1 MTSPHFCYIY
11 PMRTEKP
18 TIFVAM
24 SGGVDSSVAATLL
37 KKEGYKVVGVFMKN
51 WSDDVPGGFCTSEED
66 FADVRAVCQHLDIPY
81 YTFNFEKEY
90 KKRVLDYFF
99 AEYKAGRTPNPD
111 VMCNKEVKFDLFLKK
126 CLGLGADF
134 IATGHYARKRAVSSI
149 QYLVSGKKRVLNHL
163 DASRCMLDTSYQLL
177 KGVDKVK
184 DQTYFLYN
192 LTQEQLSKT
201 LFPIGQYPKSKV
213 RALAKK
219 FKLPTA
225 TKKDSQGICF
235 IGQIDVKEFLK
246 TVIKPK
252 KGKIV
257 NEKGKVLGEH
267 EGAWFY
273 TIGQRRIAGL
283 SGQPEPLYVIA
294 TDIKKNLVIVG
305 PDSATY
311 AKGVVLENLHLIG
324 EVASRE
330 SRVANPSLL
339 SSRAHLSL
347 SSRAH
352 LSLSSRAKSRDLTPD
367 SSITV
372 GMTASNSSLVTR
384 HSLTAKPRYG
394 PDVYSGKLM
403 IEQVASRES
412 RDSSSSSLSSS
423 GLARP
428 SEALREGGTRGSMDS
443 PIKLENDKKI
453 TRHSSLVTRHSFIFD
468 KPQRALTPG
477 QSLVVYNKD
486 ICLGGGIITEVIK
499 R

>member
-1 MTSPHFCYIY
+1 MTKS
-11 PMRTEKP
+11 EKP
-18 TIFVAM
+18 TVFVAM
-24 SGGVDSSVAATLL
+24 SGGVDSSVAAALL
-37 KKEGYKVVGVFMKN
+37 KKEGYNIVGVFMKN

-66 FADVRAVCQHLDIPY
+66 FADVRAVCQRLDIPY

-126 CLGLGADF
+126 CLALGADF
-134 IATGHYARKRAVSSI
+134 IATGHYARRVELPSKRNPEDRSVALAKGGTVN
-149 QYLVSGKKRVLNHL
+149 YR
-163 DASRCMLDTSYQLL
+163 LL
-177 KGVDKVK
+177 KGNDPIK

-201 LFPIGQYPKSKV
+201 LFPVGQYPKSKV

-235 IGQIDVKEFLK
+235 IGQIDVKKFLK

-257 NEKGKVLGEH
+257 NQKGKILGEH
-267 EGAWFY
+267 EGSWFY

-283 SGQPEPLYVIA
+283 AGQPEPLYVVA

-311 AKGVVLENLHLIG
+311 AKGVILENLHLIQQ
-324 EVASRE
+324 VSR
-330 SRVANPSLL
+330 SAGQQVSKTKNKKITPSANPLTRL
-339 SSRAHLSL
+339 PAKSL
-347 SSRAH
+347 S
-352 LSLSSRAKSRDLTPD
+352 
-367 SSITV
+367 
-372 GMTASNSSLVTR
+372 
-384 HSLTAKPRYG
+384 AKPRYG
-394 PDVYSGKLM
+394 PDIYSGKL
-403 IEQVASRES
+403 IQ
-412 RDSSSSSLSSS
+412 
-423 GLARP
+423 
-428 SEALREGGTRGSMDS
+428 
-443 PIKLENDKKI
+443 KNKYWQ
-453 TRHSSLVTRHSFIFD
+453 FIFD

-477 QSLVVYNKD
+477 QSLVIYDKQT
-486 ICLGGGIITEVIK
+486 CLGGGVIK
-499 R
+499 GAIKNLSR